1 MSNVLLSVRGLSKNF
16 GGLAAVQSVD
26 MDLQEGV
33 VTALAGPNGAGKTT
47 IFNLMTGNLVASAGD
62 VLLHGKSIIGQK
74 PHRIAQMGIARSF
87 QDLRLFTHMSVRDNV
102 LVAVEPES
110 WFWQP
115 GGKAAWHQRLET
127 VEKALERTGLS
138 AMADKRAVDLSYAE
152 TKFLSLARILAT
164 GSKIWLLDEPASGLD
179 LNSRN
184 RFINI
189 LREATADGVTICLI
203 EHNLD
208 VMTQLADRIAFLD
221 QGKKLAEDVPEKV
234 LRDPELI
241 AIYFGKSQSGN

>member
-1 MSNVLLSVRGLSKNF
+1 MSNVLLSIRGLSKNF

-26 MDLQEGV
+26 MDLQEGI

-47 IFNLMTGNLVASAGD
+47 IFNLITGNLVASSGA
-62 VLLHGKSIIGQK
+62 VTLNGKSIIGMK
-74 PHRIAQMGIARSF
+74 PHRIAHRGIARSF

-102 LVAVEPES
+102 LVALEPKS

-115 GGKAAWHQRLET
+115 GGKAAWKKRLED
-127 VEKALERTGLS
+127 VDRALETTGLS
-138 AMADKRAVDLSYAE
+138 KLADKRAVDLSYAE

-179 LNSRN
+179 LNSRT
-184 RFINI
+184 RFVNI
-189 LREATADGVTICLI
+189 LRQATEQGVTICLI

-221 QGKKLAEDVPEKV
+221 QGKKLAEDVPANI

-241 AIYFGKSQSGN
+241 AIYFGKSQSGH